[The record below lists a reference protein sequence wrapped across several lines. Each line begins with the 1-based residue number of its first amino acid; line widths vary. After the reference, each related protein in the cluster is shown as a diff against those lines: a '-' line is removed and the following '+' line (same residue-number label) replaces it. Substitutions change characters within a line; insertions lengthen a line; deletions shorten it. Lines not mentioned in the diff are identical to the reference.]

1 MIWIGI
7 GDGSDTL
14 ANVIHRE
21 GQHEM
26 CLHLARLE
34 GGVCYQLSDDLGPI
48 GMGTST
54 GATGCGFLDNMGAD
68 RLPFLFASA
77 DVSKEVFHL
86 FLCLRHLLRGSIH

>member
-34 GGVCYQLSDDLGPI
+34 GGV
-48 GMGTST
+48 
-54 GATGCGFLDNMGAD
+54 
-68 RLPFLFASA
+68 
-77 DVSKEVFHL
+77 
-86 FLCLRHLLRGSIH
+86 LRGREGYGSDQDAQPNVALRL